1 MARLAAGFAGNAGV
15 MFVAAELGRRGLIA
29 LPTVRNTE
37 GVDLLASE
45 PMGGKAVSI
54 QVKTSQA
61 LHKKWLLTKK
71 HETIVSPNLFYVFV
85 NLGRP
90 GEVPEYH
97 VVPSRV
103 VARTIARGH
112 VDWLATLGRE
122 DRPHNDTNIRAF
134 WDFKSKYRDNWA
146 ILGLTLVQ

>member
-37 GVDLLASE
+37 GVDLLVSE
-45 PMGGKAVSI
+45 PLGGKAVSI

-71 HETIVSPNLFYVFV
+71 NETLVSPNLFYVFV
-85 NLGRP
+85 NLGSP
-90 GEVPEYH
+90 GDMPEYH

-103 VARTIARGH
+103 VASTIARGH
-112 VDWLATLGRE
+112 AAWLATLGRGG
-122 DRPHNDTNIRAF
+122 RLHNDTTIRAF
-134 WDFKSKYRDNWA
+134 WDFEAKYRDNWA
-146 ILGLTLVQ
+146 ILGLKLVE